1 MVRLQKPGLAS
12 ALMVAVLA
20 QGCRTPCRPC
30 AAVDP
35 PAPLG
40 TLIDPVWQQQE
51 ANAEASDFV
60 VLEHEFI
67 GNTARLNA
75 AGEDHVKKIAVR
87 VNETPFPVIVA
98 PSSMTPI
105 PSDEFGF
112 PVHNNPELDLQ
123 RRDVIVSLLEEMGVT
138 DAGTRVVV
146 APELCPGFQGFEA
159 QRAYYAGFSRLGGG
173 FGGAGGGG
181 FGGGFSGLGGGGAW

>member
-12 ALMVAVLA
+12 ALVVAVLA

-40 TLIDPVWQQQE
+40 TLIDPVWEQQE
-51 ANAEASDFV
+51 GNAEASDFV
-60 VLEHEFI
+60 VLEHEFT

-75 AGEDHVKKIAVR
+75 AGQDHVKKIAVR
-87 VNETPFPVIVA
+87 VNQTPFPIIVA
-98 PSSMTPI
+98 PSSMTPDSND
-105 PSDEFGF
+105 PFGF

-146 APELCPGFQGFEA
+146 APELCPGYQSFEA
-159 QRAYYAGFSRLGGG
+159 QRAYYSGFSRLGFGRGG
-173 FGGAGGGG
+173 GGGGGGGG
-181 FGGGFSGLGGGGAW
+181 FGGGFGGGGAF